1 MAYRTVRWPLLL
13 PGSIASVSG
22 VLAHAPAFAHG
33 GAAVASE
40 DPWTVWTW
48 DPLVV
53 LPMSIAAFAYAI
65 GLRRLWTAAG
75 AGSGVRYWQAGAF
88 AAGWLIL
95 ALSLVSPL
103 DRLGELLF
111 SAHMVQHQAM
121 MLVAAPLLV
130 LGSPL
135 FVMLWSLP
143 PAWRRASG
151 RIMRVGGLRPVLRAL
166 GRPWAAW
173 WLYGLA
179 LWAWHA
185 PFLYAAA
192 LASYWIHSLQHASFL
207 AAALLFWR
215 AALEHRGGVAGR
227 GGAILGVALTAVHS
241 SILGALMTFA
251 ASPWYAHPVP
261 VETFGLTPLQD
272 QQLAGL
278 IMWVPGGLVHLL
290 AGAALAAM
298 ALSESEMQA
307 RRQASRWAAPLD
319 PARLDS

>member
-1 MAYRTVRWPLLL
+1 MTITACAY
-13 PGSIASVSG
+13 
-22 VLAHAPAFAHG
+22 VL
-33 GAAVASE
+33 
-40 DPWTVWTW
+40 
-48 DPLVV
+48 
-53 LPMSIAAFAYAI
+53 
-65 GLRRLWTAAG
+65 GLRRLWAAAG

-88 AAGWLIL
+88 AAGWLVL

-173 WLYGLA
+173 WLYALA

-215 AALEHRGGVAGR
+215 AALENRGGVAGR
-227 GGAILGVALTAVHS
+227 GGAMLGVALTAAHS

-278 IMWVPGGLVHLL
+278 IMWVPGGFAHLL

-298 ALSESEMQA
+298 ALSESETQA
-307 RRQASRWAAPLD
+307 RRQASRWAAPVD